1 MATLTLPKPDDNEYL
16 KDIGM
21 NFYKATN
28 DTISEASWKEGE
40 TFRIMNLSDLTGDN
54 ESNSIAKRFYDQ
66 TKVKPSFTEQGET
79 LSVGGEIEYFNS
91 ITGETEQRSGNI
103 LTAQQ
108 ANDKYGLDGRL
119 NFNRDITVAEAQIM
133 HERKIAEMKYQ
144 FIMSQAEGALQKY
157 WHGMGTTAVSAMMD
171 PVNLAT
177 LFFTFGTGTAANF
190 MRVIS
195 QSGLNMA
202 RLRRG
207 LKVGAIW
214 TTAFEVP
221 AYMQK
226 KHEQADYTI
235 LQSFYNVLAGT
246 ALGGGL
252 HVVGGKGADWLQG
265 VSMKRHKA
273 AIDLAVNQ
281 ISHDKDVNVD
291 VLLKAVRDVSK
302 KKNIPD
308 GKLAHEIDGADLQRA
323 YNKRIGYKPP
333 LLEYK
338 PGKDDEG
345 VTVGER
351 ENPPIDFENLTG
363 APLKEEDFQI
373 TGEILGSNDGNVA
386 VHTASG
392 DKFYIKKPA
401 NKDWA
406 ISEMIASNI
415 MRRLLGEKAPLVRP
429 LFKNGQFVGIA
440 SKWKEGKPLTMEEV
454 KTVMKNNPKA
464 YEEFMESVMVHA
476 WLGNR
481 DFAAPGNLIIDRA
494 GNIHSIDAGGSMK
507 FRAMGE
513 MKKDWLADSI
523 DEMKDFVVGSNPDI
537 TVHLQTM
544 QLKHLENAIRKIYQI
559 SNEEIEGIVKSAE
572 GLGTFTK
579 QEADDLIFIL
589 INRRDEMARKDFSS
603 MIQAGGYEIKNV
615 PKAIYESLNTNKLP
629 FNIGK
634 FAQSEYGNLKNN
646 KVKYKTFY
654 SHKAAYEYILKQR
667 DQLKKI
673 LTNNEIDALMTWAKS
688 SKHLRL
694 YAHALATNKKPLEV
708 FKAAGEMPW
717 SGSMAQIKKR
727 YNALLSAISKVKT
740 ADNFTVYSGRMA
752 NQLQGIEGLKY
763 GPQTAAEA
771 KLLVGKVIEV
781 PSFLNG
787 SLLHNKA
794 KGFAIA
800 AERPVLIRLHVPKG
814 SNMTFVDKGFKNS
827 KGFGEAEFL
836 MPPGTKF
843 KIRRAHYRYTDTYG
857 QGKGMNDILYIDA
870 QVIAKDPLGVQNIDD
885 IIKNSLA
892 YFKNKHGTVTADVEL
907 DPKIRALNAREKVQ
921 KIESDVHSK
930 EFTQVKKEIDDLTDE
945 IVSTNEKRLLDEVND
960 VNTKFNEDMKKTNLI
975 KKALKA
981 SLNCLIG
988 KK

>member
-373 TGEILGSNDGNVA
+373 TGEKLGSNDGNVA

-429 LFKNGQFVGIA
+429 LF
-440 SKWKEGKPLTMEEV
+440 
-454 KTVMKNNPKA
+454 KNNPKA

-523 DEMKDFVVGSNPDI
+523 DEMKDFVVGTNPDI

-673 LTNNEIDALMTWAKS
+673 LTYYEIDALMTWAKS

-717 SGSMAQIKKR
+717 SGSMVQIKQR

-752 NQLQGIEGLKY
+752 NQLQGLEGLKY

-794 KGFAIA
+794 KGFAMA

>member
-171 PVNLAT
+171 PVNIAT

-338 PGKDDEG
+338 PSKDDEG

-351 ENPPIDFENLTG
+351 ENPPLDFENLNG

-373 TGEILGSNDGNVA
+373 TGEKLGSNDGNVA

-406 ISEMIASNI
+406 ISEMIASHI
-415 MRRLLGEKAPLVRP
+415 LRRILGERAPLVRP
-429 LFKNGQFVGIA
+429 LFKNGEFVGIA

-454 KTVMKNNPKA
+454 KKVSENNPQAFKN
-464 YEEFMESVMVHA
+464 FMETSMVHA

-481 DFAAPGNLIIDRA
+481 DFAAPGNLIIDVN
-494 GNIHSIDAGGSMK
+494 GNIHSIDMGGSLK
-507 FRAMGE
+507 FRSMGE
-513 MKKDWLADSI
+513 MKTDWAPDRINEII
-523 DEMKDFVVGSNPDI
+523 DFLGGKNPDI
-537 TVHLQTM
+537 SKHLVNM
-544 QLKHLENAIRKIYQI
+544 QVEHLENAIRKIFQI
-559 SNEEIEGIVKSAE
+559 SNEEIEGIVRANE
-572 GLGTFTK
+572 GLGNFNKT
-579 QEADDLIFIL
+579 EANDIIFML
-589 INRRDEMARKDFSS
+589 INRRDELARQNIASQLKEQYGKLDVK
-603 MIQAGGYEIKNV
+603 AV
-615 PKAIYESLNTNKLP
+615 PKDINDRLIKDDTLQLKVDKL
-629 FNIGK
+629 
-634 FAQSEYGNLKNN
+634 AQSEYGNLKNN
-646 KVKYKTFY
+646 KVKYKVFY

-688 SKHLRL
+688 SATLRL
-694 YAHALATNKKPLEV
+694 YAHAIATNQDPIKV
-708 FKAAGEMPW
+708 FKAADEMP
-717 SGSMAQIKKR
+717 SLSTAAMAQIKKR
-727 YNALLSAISKVKT
+727 YNALLSAINKVKT

-794 KGFAIA
+794 KGFAMA

-843 KIRRAHYRYTDTYG
+843 KIRRAYFKYSHG
-857 QGKGMNDILYIDA
+857 QDDILYIDA

>member
-1 MATLTLPKPDDNEYL
+1 
-16 KDIGM
+16 
-21 NFYKATN
+21 
-28 DTISEASWKEGE
+28 
-40 TFRIMNLSDLTGDN
+40 
-54 ESNSIAKRFYDQ
+54 
-66 TKVKPSFTEQGET
+66 
-79 LSVGGEIEYFNS
+79 
-91 ITGETEQRSGNI
+91 
-103 LTAQQ
+103 
-108 ANDKYGLDGRL
+108 
-119 NFNRDITVAEAQIM
+119 
-133 HERKIAEMKYQ
+133 
-144 FIMSQAEGALQKY
+144 
-157 WHGMGTTAVSAMMD
+157 
-171 PVNLAT
+171 
-177 LFFTFGTGTAANF
+177 
-190 MRVIS
+190 
-195 QSGLNMA
+195 
-202 RLRRG
+202 
-207 LKVGAIW
+207 
-214 TTAFEVP
+214 
-221 AYMQK
+221 
-226 KHEQADYTI
+226 
-235 LQSFYNVLAGT
+235 
-246 ALGGGL
+246 
-252 HVVGGKGADWLQG
+252 
-265 VSMKRHKA
+265 
-273 AIDLAVNQ
+273 
-281 ISHDKDVNVD
+281 
-291 VLLKAVRDVSK
+291 
-302 KKNIPD
+302 
-308 GKLAHEIDGADLQRA
+308 
-323 YNKRIGYKPP
+323 
-333 LLEYK
+333 
-338 PGKDDEG
+338 
-345 VTVGER
+345 
-351 ENPPIDFENLTG
+351 
-363 APLKEEDFQI
+363 
-373 TGEILGSNDGNVA
+373 
-386 VHTASG
+386 
-392 DKFYIKKPA
+392 
-401 NKDWA
+401 
-406 ISEMIASNI
+406 
-415 MRRLLGEKAPLVRP
+415 
-429 LFKNGQFVGIA
+429 
-440 SKWKEGKPLTMEEV
+440 
-454 KTVMKNNPKA
+454 
-464 YEEFMESVMVHA
+464 
-476 WLGNR
+476 
-481 DFAAPGNLIIDRA
+481 
-494 GNIHSIDAGGSMK
+494 
-507 FRAMGE
+507 
-513 MKKDWLADSI
+513 
-523 DEMKDFVVGSNPDI
+523 
-537 TVHLQTM
+537 
-544 QLKHLENAIRKIYQI
+544 
-559 SNEEIEGIVKSAE
+559 
-572 GLGTFTK
+572 
-579 QEADDLIFIL
+579 
-589 INRRDEMARKDFSS
+589 MARKDFSS

-717 SGSMAQIKKR
+717 SGSMVQIKQR

-794 KGFAIA
+794 KGFAMA

-843 KIRRAHYRYTDTYG
+843 KIRRAYFKYSHG
-857 QGKGMNDILYIDA
+857 QDDILYIDA

-907 DPKIRALNAREKVQ
+907 DPKIRTLNAREKVQ

>member
-1 MATLTLPKPDDNEYL
+1 MDQCKSPKLTLL
-16 KDIGM
+16 KTDI
-21 NFYKATN
+21 
-28 DTISEASWKEGE
+28 E
-40 TFRIMNLSDLTGDN
+40 
-54 ESNSIAKRFYDQ
+54 
-66 TKVKPSFTEQGET
+66 
-79 LSVGGEIEYFNS
+79 
-91 ITGETEQRSGNI
+91 
-103 LTAQQ
+103 
-108 ANDKYGLDGRL
+108 RL
-119 NFNRDITVAEAQIM
+119 
-133 HERKIAEMKYQ
+133 KIAHE
-144 FIMSQAEGALQKY
+144 S
-157 WHGMGTTAVSAMMD
+157 
-171 PVNLAT
+171 
-177 LFFTFGTGTAANF
+177 
-190 MRVIS
+190 
-195 QSGLNMA
+195 
-202 RLRRG
+202 LR
-207 LKVGAIW
+207 KTIIW
-214 TTAFEVP
+214 A
-221 AYMQK
+221 K
-226 KHEQADYTI
+226 K
-235 LQSFYNVLAGT
+235 
-246 ALGGGL
+246 
-252 HVVGGKGADWLQG
+252 
-265 VSMKRHKA
+265 
-273 AIDLAVNQ
+273 Q
-281 ISHDKDVNVD
+281 I
-291 VLLKAVRDVSK
+291 RTQ
-302 KKNIPD
+302 
-308 GKLAHEIDGADLQRA
+308 E
-323 YNKRIGYKPP
+323 
-333 LLEYK
+333 
-338 PGKDDEG
+338 
-345 VTVGER
+345 
-351 ENPPIDFENLTG
+351 
-363 APLKEEDFQI
+363 
-373 TGEILGSNDGNVA
+373 
-386 VHTASG
+386 
-392 DKFYIKKPA
+392 
-401 NKDWA
+401 
-406 ISEMIASNI
+406 
-415 MRRLLGEKAPLVRP
+415 
-429 LFKNGQFVGIA
+429 
-440 SKWKEGKPLTMEEV
+440 KEGKVETLFEKQQIEELRSYIEILE
-454 KTVMKNNPKA
+454 KELLRL
-464 YEEFMESVMVHA
+464 EEFI
-476 WLGNR
+476 
-481 DFAAPGNLIIDRA
+481 APGSLIKRIEELEA
-494 GNIHSIDAGGSMK
+494 KIKDAK
-507 FRAMGE
+507 AHPGE
-513 MKKDWLADSI
+513 DFPPHGVTSAQMIKTWYKEIAKIKAFISDQPKISEDIYSRLIAD
-523 DEMKDFVVGSNPDI
+523 D
-537 TVHLQTM
+537 TL
-544 QLKHLENAIRKIYQI
+544 QLK
-559 SNEEIEGIVKSAE
+559 V
-572 GLGTFTK
+572 
-579 QEADDLIFIL
+579 D
-589 INRRDEMARKDFSS
+589 
-603 MIQAGGYEIKNV
+603 
-615 PKAIYESLNTNKLP
+615 KL
-629 FNIGK
+629 
-634 FAQSEYGNLKNN
+634 AQSEYGNLKNN
-646 KVKYKTFY
+646 KVKYKVFY

-717 SGSMAQIKKR
+717 SGSMVQIKQR

-794 KGFAIA
+794 KGFAMA